1 MVPWI
6 QREGQ
11 YVRLSES
18 PATENLRCDFKEY
31 VLNDGLGFPTHA
43 MLGAGPP
50 FHTSHVLLYH
60 QALPF
65 QSSVCLDDIALVS
78 NMHGS
83 AKKTGKL
90 KTIVNKSKFALRTYV
105 SLVSNKQ

>member
-1 MVPWI
+1 MMQWI

-18 PATENLRCDFKEY
+18 PATENLRCDLKEY
-31 VLNDGLGFPTHA
+31 VVNGLGFPTHA

-65 QSSVCLDDIALVS
+65 QPSVCLDDIALVS
-78 NMHGS
+78 NRHGS
-83 AKKTGKL
+83 AKEMGKL